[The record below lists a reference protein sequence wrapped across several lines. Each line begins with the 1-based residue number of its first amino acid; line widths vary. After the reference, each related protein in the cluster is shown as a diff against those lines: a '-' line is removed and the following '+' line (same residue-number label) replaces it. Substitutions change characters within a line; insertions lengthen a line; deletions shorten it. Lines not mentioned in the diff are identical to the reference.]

1 MTNRRFMLVLLLC
14 LLIAVPVFAAHF
26 APPVSQVAATAEVT
40 AEVTATEE
48 STAEA
53 TAAATESITEEATV
67 EVTAEATEA
76 LALVGDAARGKQIF
90 ENGLNGAPAC
100 SNCHV
105 ETGKTPPYALAP
117 SLAGVYI
124 RAATRVAGQTADQYI
139 VDSILHPHDFVVPGF
154 NPIMYP
160 LFGEKY
166 SNQDIADL
174 LAFLKTL

>member
-1 MTNRRFMLVLLLC
+1 MTNRHFALILLLC
-14 LLIAVPVFAAHF
+14 LLIAVPVFAVHF
-26 APPVSQVAATAEVT
+26 APNGSQIAATAEVT
-40 AEVTATEE
+40 ATEVPTAE

-53 TAAATESITEEATV
+53 TATESVTQAATI

-76 LALVGDAARGKQIF
+76 LALVGDPVRGKQIF

-100 SNCHV
+100 STCHV
-105 ETGKTPPYALAP
+105 EKGKTPHYALAP
-117 SLAGVYI
+117 SLAGVYT

-139 VDSILHPHDFVVPGF
+139 VDSILHPHDFIVPGF

-166 SNQDIADL
+166 SSQDIADL